1 MYSTCWGGT
10 PADRAPSMNGP
21 VRLLELESPLRIS
34 TIFSSCSRLATGVAF
49 CAALVLFPGAV
60 LAQGVTVLPTS
71 LIVPEVGSQDYTV
84 TLETQP
90 AADVT
95 ITVERASGGDE
106 DLTASPATLTFTN
119 ANWDPQMVT
128 ISAAEDADGEDGTAQ
143 FFHTAA
149 STDGNYDKIGIDPVT
164 VTEKDNDT
172 VGVTVSTE
180 TLTVPEDGSAIYT
193 VVLNIQPIADVTITV
208 ERTVGGDEDLTASPA
223 TLTFTNANWYIE
235 QTVTI
240 MAAEDDDGVFGVAV
254 FGHDVDSPGT
264 AYDGIPTPGVK
275 VTEGETDTV
284 GVTVSPTTLTVPEGG
299 SAEYTVVLLTQPQN
313 TVTIEPT
320 PDQGSD
326 ADLTVSP
333 ATLTF
338 TDEDWY
344 MAQKVTVS
352 ADQDADQVNGVAIF
366 SHTAKSDDE
375 DYDDIGIDPVRATE
389 NDNDKDVIRPKVALQ
404 TEALAPVGGAFEVT
418 IRFSES
424 VRGFTL
430 MDIGVNNGAASNFN
444 KVSSQTY
451 TVTVTPEATGE
462 VRVEVAARV
471 ARDGAGNGNRAAVP
485 LVIEADLTG
494 PEVTIAS
501 AATGA
506 VSGAFALT
514 ISFSEAVTGFEQD
527 EIRVMN
533 GSVTGFSGSGTSYT
547 AEITPSASGQ
557 VKVEVGADVAEDGAG
572 NGNEAAAFVIEADLT
587 GPEVTIASAATGAV
601 SGAFALTISFSE
613 AVTGFEQDEIR
624 VTNGSVTGF
633 SGSGTSYT
641 AEITPSASG
650 QVKVEVGADVA
661 EDGAGNGNEAAA
673 FVIEADLERPEV
685 MIAGP
690 AEPVPVGM
698 AGFEVRITFSEPVA
712 GFEREDIQVSNGM
725 VVGFTPVSPSAYD
738 ATIEPAAAGSPVMV
752 EVPEDVAED
761 GAGNGNA
768 AAAPFIVET
777 AIEVSYAAAS
787 YTATEGG
794 ETVTLTVQLNQ
805 AGDKALAIPIQVR
818 RPATTEVGDYTV
830 AGLEDWD
837 AEGGAG
843 TLTFAAGETE
853 QTLRIT
859 ANHDGDGDDETLEL
873 GFGTLPEIVIT
884 GEPAVVMVTL
894 EDKGLVVLQ
903 VSFGQAA
910 YEVNEGQ
917 VADIEMKMSPAADRR
932 VDVPLVVTLRGGTTP
947 EDLSGVPAS
956 LVFEEGESEGTIS
969 VEVLADEVND
979 PGEGIVLSL
988 GGLPEAVNA
997 GDPASTQVHFGQR
1010 RTAAQFSQTQEGLL
1024 AVVARATAVSAQTA
1038 IEGRFERHRQW
1049 SRLGAPVG
1057 GPPPGSD
1064 ASTTAPSPWGAAQ
1077 AGAATESAWNSGNQA
1092 TGTPGAWLRS
1102 VLPGSSGN
1110 VARSDRPHLGASPET
1125 GAAPGGR
1132 VYGEAQRYGSG
1143 VDDTPPEPVSGGIS
1157 EMMGHYVSLS
1167 AVSFET
1173 PLGEGEQETS
1183 WVPVLWGQ
1191 GDLQRF
1197 NGDVTRLGLD
1207 YSGDLD
1213 AAHVGLDLYANEQML
1228 AGLSF
1233 MHSWGD
1239 LDYSVDGTD
1248 GVLASRMNTVH
1259 PYLYWQPTERLSVW
1273 GIGGWGS
1280 GEVDVE
1286 EPGRMHDFDAD
1297 FRMFAGGVRALL
1309 SRRGNNEWGLRADGF
1324 TTRLATD
1331 ASEDI
1336 AKVSGAAHR
1345 ARLMLEWVHDKAL
1358 SAERSVSFKAEAG
1371 GRFDGGD
1378 ADRGAGLETGFRV
1391 GYLDAHHGLDVALHG
1406 RVLVVHAS
1414 DYRDWGVGIQ
1424 ASWDPGQKQRGLRA
1438 SVTSSLGR
1446 DGAGRTTLWDNA
1458 DAVMRPAGMEAMGI
1472 GSQYRME
1479 SEVAYAGMKVRGLA
1493 GLLTPYSRLRLTG
1506 QGRELAW
1513 GAAWSLP
1520 TRPQL
1525 GLPATFELE
1534 GLRRDSITGRPEH
1547 GLLLRISLPF

>member
-1 MYSTCWGGT
+1 
-10 PADRAPSMNGP
+10 
-21 VRLLELESPLRIS
+21 
-34 TIFSSCSRLATGVAF
+34 
-49 CAALVLFPGAV
+49 
-60 LAQGVTVLPTS
+60 
-71 LIVPEVGSQDYTV
+71 
-84 TLETQP
+84 
-90 AADVT
+90 
-95 ITVERASGGDE
+95 
-106 DLTASPATLTFTN
+106 
-119 ANWDPQMVT
+119 
-128 ISAAEDADGEDGTAQ
+128 
-143 FFHTAA
+143 
-149 STDGNYDKIGIDPVT
+149 
-164 VTEKDNDT
+164 
-172 VGVTVSTE
+172 
-180 TLTVPEDGSAIYT
+180 
-193 VVLNIQPIADVTITV
+193 
-208 ERTVGGDEDLTASPA
+208 
-223 TLTFTNANWYIE
+223 
-235 QTVTI
+235 
-240 MAAEDDDGVFGVAV
+240 
-254 FGHDVDSPGT
+254 
-264 AYDGIPTPGVK
+264 
-275 VTEGETDTV
+275 
-284 GVTVSPTTLTVPEGG
+284 
-299 SAEYTVVLLTQPQN
+299 
-313 TVTIEPT
+313 
-320 PDQGSD
+320 
-326 ADLTVSP
+326 
-333 ATLTF
+333 
-338 TDEDWY
+338 
-344 MAQKVTVS
+344 
-352 ADQDADQVNGVAIF
+352 
-366 SHTAKSDDE
+366 
-375 DYDDIGIDPVRATE
+375 
-389 NDNDKDVIRPKVALQ
+389 
-404 TEALAPVGGAFEVT
+404 
-418 IRFSES
+418 
-424 VRGFTL
+424 
-430 MDIGVNNGAASNFN
+430 
-444 KVSSQTY
+444 
-451 TVTVTPEATGE
+451 
-462 VRVEVAARV
+462 
-471 ARDGAGNGNRAAVP
+471 
-485 LVIEADLTG
+485 
-494 PEVTIAS
+494 
-501 AATGA
+501 
-506 VSGAFALT
+506 
-514 ISFSEAVTGFEQD
+514 
-527 EIRVMN
+527 
-533 GSVTGFSGSGTSYT
+533 
-547 AEITPSASGQ
+547 
-557 VKVEVGADVAEDGAG
+557 
-572 NGNEAAAFVIEADLT
+572 
-587 GPEVTIASAATGAV
+587 
-601 SGAFALTISFSE
+601 
-613 AVTGFEQDEIR
+613 
-624 VTNGSVTGF
+624 
-633 SGSGTSYT
+633 
-641 AEITPSASG
+641 
-650 QVKVEVGADVA
+650 
-661 EDGAGNGNEAAA
+661 
-673 FVIEADLERPEV
+673 
-685 MIAGP
+685 
-690 AEPVPVGM
+690 
-698 AGFEVRITFSEPVA
+698 
-712 GFEREDIQVSNGM
+712 M

-738 ATIEPAAAGSPVMV
+738 ATIEPVAAGPPVMV

-768 AAAPFIVET
+768 AAPPFIVKT

-794 ETVTLTVQLNQ
+794 ETVTLTVQLSQ
-805 AGDKALAIPIQVR
+805 AGDQALAIPIQVR

-843 TLTFAAGETE
+843 TLTFPVGATQRTWSIA
-853 QTLRIT
+853 

-884 GEPAVVMVTL
+884 GKPAVATVTL
-894 EDKGLVVLQ
+894 KDKGLVALQ

-932 VDVPLVVTLRGGTTP
+932 VDVPLVVSLRGGTTP

-1064 ASTTAPSPWGAAQ
+1064 ASATAPSPWGAAQ
-1077 AGAATESAWNSGNQA
+1077 AGAATESAWNSGNRA

-1143 VDDTPPEPVSGGIS
+1143 VDDTPPEPVSGGLS

-1197 NGDVTRLGLD
+1197 NGDVMRRELD
-1207 YSGDLD
+1207 YRGDLD

-1273 GIGGWGS
+1273 GIGGWGW
-1280 GEVDVE
+1280 GQVDVE

-1309 SRRGNNEWGLRADGF
+1309 SRRGNNEWGLRADAF

-1406 RVLVVHAS
+1406 RVLVVHES
-1414 DYRDWGVGIQ
+1414 DYRDWGVGVQ
-1424 ASWDPGQKQRGLRA
+1424 ASWDPGQKQRGFRA

-1520 TRPQL
+1520 THPQL

>member
-1 MYSTCWGGT
+1 MTENRESRMMYSTCWGGT
-10 PADRAPSMNGP
+10 PADRAPSMNGT
-21 VRLLELESPLRIS
+21 VHLLELESPLRIS

-49 CAALVLFPGAV
+49 CAAMVLFPGAV
-60 LAQGVTVLPTS
+60 LAQGVTV
-71 LIVPEVGSQDYTV
+71 
-84 TLETQP
+84 
-90 AADVT
+90 
-95 ITVERASGGDE
+95 
-106 DLTASPATLTFTN
+106 
-119 ANWDPQMVT
+119 
-128 ISAAEDADGEDGTAQ
+128 
-143 FFHTAA
+143 
-149 STDGNYDKIGIDPVT
+149 
-164 VTEKDNDT
+164 
-172 VGVTVSTE
+172 STE
-180 TLTVPEDGSAIYT
+180 TLTVKEGKSAIYT
-193 VVLNIQPIADVTITV
+193 VVLNSQPIADVTITV
-208 ERTVGGDEDLTASPA
+208 KRTVGGDEDLTASPA

-240 MAAEDDDGVFGVAV
+240 MAAKDDDGVFGVAV
-254 FGHDVDSPGT
+254 FGHDVDSPDP
-264 AYDGIPTPGVK
+264 AYDGIPTPGVG

-299 SAEYTVVLLTQPQN
+299 SAIYTVKLGTKPQD
-313 TVTIEPT
+313 TVTIEPI

-326 ADLTVSP
+326 TDLTVSP

-366 SHTAKSDDE
+366 SHIAKSNDE
-375 DYDDIGIDPVRATE
+375 DYEDIGIDPVRATE

-404 TEALAPVGGAFEVT
+404 TEASAPVGGAFEVT

-444 KVSSQTY
+444 KVSSRTY

-485 LVIEADLTG
+485 L
-494 PEVTIAS
+494 
-501 AATGA
+501 
-506 VSGAFALT
+506 
-514 ISFSEAVTGFEQD
+514 
-527 EIRVMN
+527 
-533 GSVTGFSGSGTSYT
+533 
-547 AEITPSASGQ
+547 
-557 VKVEVGADVAEDGAG
+557 
-572 NGNEAAAFVIEADLT
+572 VIEADLT

-768 AAAPFIVET
+768 AAPPFIVET